1 MALFHFNQI
10 VSKQPTNWDALTRL
24 IEVSMR
30 LGQIQECEQYIN
42 KAEEDCFNPAKE
54 PGEWYQSVFVSAGR
68 GQHFQDFCTAKLTIS
83 GILVI

>member
-30 LGQIQECEQYIN
+30 LGQIQECEQYLN
-42 KAEEDCFNPAKE
+42 KAEERCVNPVKE
-54 PGEWYQSVFVSAGR
+54 PGM
-68 GQHFQDFCTAKLTIS
+68 
-83 GILVI
+83 